1 MHCTFVTGRKARMDV
16 GALRRLMQHPIS
28 VTLVLAGLAVMIL
41 THPYEPIR
49 DLPPHL
55 AVMFWLQ
62 GMALLF
68 LLDTALAWL
77 SARFGFGYVS
87 PVAMAIFAAVATL
100 AGEVFLQLAL
110 GVVAT
115 PADLLEGFVLLLALT
130 LGVEFL
136 MVVFVL
142 DRILPSDGDTPVQ
155 TETPPPAP
163 RPQAA
168 VAPANLPDRIE
179 LRGEVFAPDDLLAV
193 SSEEHYLRVVTRGRT
208 RFLRGR
214 MSDVEDALPAQIG
227 LRIHRSHWVAAQ
239 AVEGLKRRPAGWTV
253 ALTGGQEVPVARA
266 RVAAVRAWVAGLEGA
281 GGLGKAANAPGRPA
295 AAAKPEV

>member
-16 GALRRLMQHPIS
+16 GALRRLIQHPLS
-28 VTLVLAGLAVMIL
+28 VTMVLAGLVVMIFI
-41 THPYEPIR
+41 HPYEPIR

-55 AVMFWLQ
+55 AVFFWAQ
-62 GMALLF
+62 GTALLF
-68 LLDTALAWL
+68 LLDGGLAWV
-77 SARFGFGYVS
+77 SKRTGRGYVS
-87 PVAMAIFAAVATL
+87 PLAMTIFAAVATL
-100 AGEVFLQLAL
+100 AGEVFLRIAL
-110 GVVAT
+110 GVAAT
-115 PADLLEGFVLLLALT
+115 PAELLEGFVLLLVLT

-136 MVVFVL
+136 VVVFVL
-142 DRILPSDGDTPVQ
+142 DRILAP
-155 TETPPPAP
+155 EAEAEAAEAMAAPAP
-163 RPQAA
+163 EALPQAA
-168 VAPANLPDRIE
+168 VALPPVPDRIE

-214 MSDVEDALPAQIG
+214 MSDVEDALPARIG

-266 RVAAVRAWVAGLEGA
+266 RVPAVRAWIAGLGD
-281 GGLGKAANAPGRPA
+281 AANAPGRPE
-295 AAAKPEV
+295 PEARPER